1 MAASDPKR
9 TLADALA
16 SVRLG
21 LLSSL
26 VTTDQGPEFT
36 HRQGLG
42 VGAIAALFGGS
53 LIVLGG
59 DEWFQLGVISLS
71 AVATTAF
78 IQRHLARTPWFLA
91 FLGLMIVAHL
101 GVVLAYPAP
110 DLSRGA
116 FGLLALADVIAVLA
130 LAMGL
135 EKIVAE

>member
-1 MAASDPKR
+1 LR
-9 TLADALA
+9 TLADVLA

-21 LLSSL
+21 LVGLL

-42 VGAIAALFGGS
+42 VVAVAALFGGS
-53 LIVLGG
+53 LIAFGG

-71 AVATTAF
+71 AVAATAL
-78 IQRHLARTPWFLA
+78 IQRHLVRKPWFLA
-91 FLGLMIVAHL
+91 FLALMIAAHL
-101 GVVLAYPAP
+101 GAVLAYPAP

-116 FGLLALADVIAVLA
+116 FGLLALADLIAVLA

-135 EKIVAE
+135 EKIVAGR